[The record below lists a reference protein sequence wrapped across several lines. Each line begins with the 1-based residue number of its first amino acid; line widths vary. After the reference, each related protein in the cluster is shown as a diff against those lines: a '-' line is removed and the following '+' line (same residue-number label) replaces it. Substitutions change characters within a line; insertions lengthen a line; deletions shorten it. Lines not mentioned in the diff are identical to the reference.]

1 MRTAPENQ
9 KLSYKKPLRLSVFVL
24 TRVPVEAD
32 ILLYEA
38 TISILMQNLFFEQ
51 SINRAN
57 RNTLSQLRFTS
68 CHAEQPLRGMELQE
82 KDIKKDK
89 TYRKSV

>member
-1 MRTAPENQ
+1 MP
-9 KLSYKKPLRLSVFVL
+9 
-24 TRVPVEAD
+24 
-32 ILLYEA
+32 
-38 TISILMQNLFFEQ
+38 NLFFKQ

-68 CHAEQPLRGMELQE
+68 RHAEQPLRGMELQE

-89 TYRKSV
+89 AYRKSI

>member
-1 MRTAPENQ
+1 MP
-9 KLSYKKPLRLSVFVL
+9 
-24 TRVPVEAD
+24 
-32 ILLYEA
+32 
-38 TISILMQNLFFEQ
+38 NLFFKQ

-68 CHAEQPLRGMELQE
+68 RHAEQPLQGMELQE

-89 TYRKSV
+89 AYRKSI